1 MTPAAERRLVLFE
14 VGGSAYAL
22 PIADVVEVAEWSALS
37 AIPSLSPAVAGVANH
52 HGDALPLLSREAL
65 LDAAG
70 VADETPESVLV
81 LGASGVDSGRLGVP
95 VDRVLGLVDAPVG
108 PPVAEGIVVE
118 RRPVRGRIVAV
129 LDAARLLERAAR
141 VIEEGGG
148 RA

>member
-1 MTPAAERRLVLFE
+1 MTHAVERRLVLFE

-22 PIADVVEVAEWSALS
+22 PIADVVEVAETSAVA
-37 AIPSLSPAVAGVANH
+37 AIPSLPPAIAGVVNH
-52 HGDALPLLSREAL
+52 HGVALPLLSREAL
-65 LDAAG
+65 LDAAIDAS
-70 VADETPESVLV
+70 VEPESVLV
-81 LGASGVDSGRLGVP
+81 LGAQGAESGRLGDP

-108 PPVAEGIVVE
+108 PPAAEGIVVE

>member
-1 MTPAAERRLVLFE
+1 MTHAAERRLVLFE

-22 PIADVVEVAEWSALS
+22 PIADVLEVAEWAAVS
-37 AIPSLSPAVAGVANH
+37 AIPSLSPSIGGVVNH

-65 LDAAG
+65 LDAPA
-70 VADETPESVLV
+70 APDEPESLLV
-81 LGASGVDSGRLGVP
+81 LGASGVESGRLGVP
-95 VDRVLGLVDAPVG
+95 VDRVIGLVDAPVG
-108 PPVAEGIVVE
+108 PPVGEGIVVE